1 MPRLTRTQKFAD
13 LREQLSHD
21 AEKELS
27 TPQLSEYENRLN
39 QVQNQA
45 GYFNQAPG
53 YNQYPQQ
60 GQPQYPQY
68 QQVPP
73 QYQQPQYVD
82 PFVNQ
87 QPQYQQY
94 QQPVQPQFEQPV
106 YQQPQPTFVEPT
118 PVAPTPV
125 FTEPAPAPVVEAPTF
140 VEPVQPTYVD
150 PFTQKTQETPVV
162 PQETPTFEEF
172 LRTTEINT
180 NKVAEESGLTQEELN
195 DILAPFNDEKIPTIA
210 ELEKQEPVVENIPN
224 QEAELLDELDIMH
237 MEEPKQE
244 EPAKVEYVNDT
255 FEEVNTYNQQSGND
269 TIDQITNNLVDD
281 IRHLE
286 ENEEPVFEEVEVSDE
301 EFSNTV
307 SMEINK
313 VMEEVASATT
323 QLDVK
328 DILAPTEAEKTPN
341 DFVADYFNNGQEQLS
356 KTLNDL
362 PKVEEI
368 SPQEQFTSELQKL
381 VEIEEAKEDIVEIK
395 NIADLEDTHDV
406 ISDTI
411 PFVVNNDEDEEDEYY
426 DEDEDDASNTVLN
439 IILIVLI
446 IILVAVLGLIVFYI
460 LKTKGIL
467 G

>member
-1 MPRLTRTQKFAD
+1 MSLYTLFRVR
-13 LREQLSHD
+13 
-21 AEKELS
+21 
-27 TPQLSEYENRLN
+27 
-39 QVQNQA
+39 
-45 GYFNQAPG
+45 
-53 YNQYPQQ
+53 QYT
-60 GQPQYPQY
+60 
-68 QQVPP
+68 
-73 QYQQPQYVD
+73 
-82 PFVNQ
+82 
-87 QPQYQQY
+87 
-94 QQPVQPQFEQPV
+94 QPVQPHFEQPV
-106 YQQPQPTFVEPT
+106 YQQPQPQ
-118 PVAPTPV
+118 
-125 FTEPAPAPVVEAPTF
+125 PTF

-150 PFTQKTQETPVV
+150 PFTQKAQETPVV

-180 NKVAEESGLTQEELN
+180 NKVVEEALAEESGLTQEELN

-210 ELEKQEPVVENIPN
+210 ELEKQEPVVEDIPN

-244 EPAKVEYVNDT
+244 APAKVEYVNDT

-281 IRHLE
+281 IRHPE
-286 ENEEPVFEEVEVSDE
+286 ENAEPVFEEVEVSDE

-362 PKVEEI
+362 PKVDEV

-439 IILIVLI
+439 VILIVLI